1 MLVSVRRW
9 LLRLFRNRFLLAGL
23 AGLCLAL
30 GIWTVN
36 NGLILQKAS
45 QGPVDAILVLGG
57 SITREIH
64 VAELAKQ
71 YPQTPILISK
81 GSLDPCVLLIFQRS
95 QAPWKN
101 VLLEKCANSTF
112 DNFYFSLPILQQWQ
126 VDKVKVVT
134 SPTHLPRAIW
144 LAQIILGS
152 HGIWVDLDLVKE
164 QGVPGNRESFLVTA
178 VDVTRALVWAVVSH
192 FYTPECT
199 NLVRLSDVDLKAWKL
214 KGFNCERQGNLSY

>member
-1 MLVSVRRW
+1 MLVSLRRW

-95 QAPWKN
+95 QAPWQN

-112 DNFYFSLPILQQWQ
+112 GNFYFSLPILQQWQ
-126 VDKVKVVT
+126 VDKIKVVT

-152 HGIWVDLDLVKE
+152 HGIWVEPDIVKE

-199 NLVRLSDVDLKAWKL
+199 NLIRLSDVDLNAWKL
-214 KGFNCERQGNLSY
+214 KGFNCERQANLPY